1 VILEITPPSAGADRR
16 AWGWQP
22 VAAYAT
28 GLMGSATAVGAIVG
42 AIGASLRVH
51 VAVSEGAQHLW
62 FAGIAFLAFAYG
74 LHEMAIIR
82 LPMPQV
88 RWQVPACWTRYGKTI
103 QAALYGTVLG
113 AEVCTLIP
121 YATFYILVLFDMT
134 AGGVGGALLGCLYGT
149 ARVSTTVIG
158 IAMVR
163 QHGTPNR
170 VIGGVTCA
178 MGRFGGFHQINGVVL
193 TAVGIVLG
201 GMLLGL

>member
-1 VILEITPPSAGADRR
+1 MGV
-16 AWGWQP
+16 
-22 VAAYAT
+22 AT
-28 GLMGSATAVGAIVG
+28 GRCLCDGTRGQHDSCRRHRRHHRR
-42 AIGASLRVH
+42 RVH
-51 VAVSEGAQHLW
+51 VAVSDDAQQMWL
-62 FAGIAFLAFAYG
+62 AGIAFLAFAYG

-103 QAALYGTVLG
+103 QAALYGAVLG

-134 AGGVGGALLGCLYGT
+134 AGGVGGGLLGCLYGT

-170 VIGGVTCA
+170 VIGGITCS
-178 MGRFGGFHQINGVVL
+178 MGRFGGVHQVNGVVL
-193 TAVGIVLG
+193 AAVGIVLG